1 MNKLA
6 LFVCFVLMVP
16 IVSVAYGEQEDYSLV
31 VPENV
36 NKDWY
41 NYNVFLS
48 PGDLCEATI
57 SCDEGDTIK
66 IDSCSLDDN
75 AYSIEILDPFKR
87 PTTNFICRFSNYTY
101 TIPVSGQYTLRIKNI
116 NLFSDV
122 MVGYTI
128 TREYKILFIIPRS
141 SDIKLS

>member
-6 LFVCFVLMVP
+6 LFVGFVLIVP
-16 IVSVAYGEQEDYSLV
+16 IVSVAYGEQEGYSLV
-31 VPENV
+31 MPEN
-36 NKDWY
+36 KKEY
-41 NYNVFLS
+41 EHNVFLS
-48 PGDLCEATI
+48 PSELCEATI

-75 AYSIEILDPFKR
+75 AYSVEILDPFKR
-87 PTTNFICRFSNYTY
+87 PITSFICRFSNYTY
-101 TIPVSGQYTLRIKNI
+101 TIPASGQYTIRIKNI

-128 TREYKILFIIPRS
+128 TREYKILFVIPRS